1 MKLFELFATIG
12 LDSSEFD
19 KGVND
24 ATNKGKSLS
33 SSIGSGLATA
43 AKVGG
48 AAIAAAAAGVG
59 ALTKASLENYAQYE
73 QLVGGVETLF
83 KSNAS
88 TVLAYA
94 ENAYK
99 TAGLS
104 ANQYMETVTSFSAS
118 LLQSLGGDTEAATK
132 YADMAITDMSD
143 NANKMGTSMEMIQN
157 AYRGFAKSNYT
168 MLDNLALGYG
178 GTKEEMQRLLADAEK
193 LSGQKFDLSSY
204 ADIVD
209 AIHVVQTE
217 MGITGTTAKEAS
229 TTIQGSVSSMKSAW
243 QNLVTAFGDEN
254 ANLDEYMG
262 NFVDSIVTVGKNV
275 IPRLQTILPRLVEGI
290 TGLANALIP
299 MLPPIIETLLP
310 SVVEGAIAIVNGVV
324 AILPQIL
331 TVIAGAMPQVIDAML
346 TILPQLITAGLE
358 IIVALS
364 QGIIASLPQ
373 LFPAAIDA
381 VMAIVDTLLDNIDLL
396 IDTGIEFIFALTD
409 GLIDALPK
417 LIEKMPEIIV
427 KIVSKLVENL
437 PQIITAGVQ
446 IVTKLIAGIVS
457 AIPQVL
463 SAVVELINKLVEKF
477 EQTDWKSIGKNIVDG
492 VLNGLKS
499 AWGSLESWFSD
510 AWDNLVSGVK
520 QLLGIHSPSTVF
532 RDEIGKML
540 AEGIGVGFELQMPKE
555 LKDME
560 SVLTVPRVSPTKNA
574 MSGYGAGSRE
584 IVLQLDGHELARFLE
599 PAMSTRLAFEG

>member
-417 LIEKMPEIIV
+417 LIAKMPEIIV
-427 KIVSKLVENL
+427 KIVKAIIDNL
-437 PQIITAGVQ
+437 PKIILAGVQ
-446 IVTKLIAGIVS
+446 LILKLIEGIVKS
-457 AIPQVL
+457 IPDIIKAILQ
-463 SAVVELINKLVEKF
+463 LISDLITTFKN
-477 EQTDWKSIGKNIVDG
+477 TDWAKVGKDLIDEIWS
-492 VLNGLKS
+492 GLKQT
-499 AWGSLESWFSD
+499 WTNVKTWFTD
-510 AWDNLVSGVK
+510 AWDSLFGNRSVDVNAK
-520 QLLGIHSPSTVF
+520 VNDNRGINGSHANGLSYVPY
-532 RDEIGKML
+532 DGYI
-540 AEGIGVGFELQMPKE
+540 AELHRGER
-555 LKDME
+555 
-560 SVLTVPRVSPTKNA
+560 VLTAAETRQMDKATSNQP
-574 MSGYGAGSRE
+574 
-584 IVLQLDGHELARFLE
+584 IILDIDGHELARFLE

>member
-262 NFVDSIVTVGKNV
+262 NFVDSIVTVGENV

-427 KIVSKLVENL
+427 KIVKAIIDNL
-437 PQIITAGVQ
+437 PKIILAGVQ
-446 IVTKLIAGIVS
+446 LILKLIEGIVKS
-457 AIPQVL
+457 IPDIIKAILQ
-463 SAVVELINKLVEKF
+463 LISDLITTFKN
-477 EQTDWKSIGKNIVDG
+477 TDWAKVGKDLIDEI
-492 VLNGLKS
+492 LSGLKQ
-499 AWGSLESWFSD
+499 SWTNIKTWFTD
-510 AWDNLVSGVK
+510 AWDSLFGNRSVDVNAK
-520 QLLGIHSPSTVF
+520 VNDNRGINGSHANGLSYVPY
-532 RDEIGKML
+532 DGYI
-540 AEGIGVGFELQMPKE
+540 AELHRGER
-555 LKDME
+555 
-560 SVLTVPRVSPTKNA
+560 VLTAAETRQMDKATSNQP
-574 MSGYGAGSRE
+574 
-584 IVLQLDGHELARFLE
+584 IILDIDGHELARFLE

>member
-427 KIVSKLVENL
+427 KIVKAIIDNL
-437 PQIITAGVQ
+437 PKIILAGVQ
-446 IVTKLIAGIVS
+446 LILKLIEGIVKS
-457 AIPQVL
+457 IPDIIKAILQ
-463 SAVVELINKLVEKF
+463 LISDLITTFKN
-477 EQTDWKSIGKNIVDG
+477 TDWAKVGKDLIDEI
-492 VLNGLKS
+492 LSGLKQ
-499 AWGSLESWFSD
+499 SWTNIKTWFTD
-510 AWDNLVSGVK
+510 AWDSLFGNRSVDVNAK
-520 QLLGIHSPSTVF
+520 VNDNRGINGSHANGLSYVPY
-532 RDEIGKML
+532 DGYI
-540 AEGIGVGFELQMPKE
+540 AELHRGER
-555 LKDME
+555 
-560 SVLTVPRVSPTKNA
+560 VLTAAETRQMDKATSNQP
-574 MSGYGAGSRE
+574 
-584 IVLQLDGHELARFLE
+584 IILDIDGHELARFLE

>member
-417 LIEKMPEIIV
+417 LIAKMPEIIV
-427 KIVSKLVENL
+427 KIVKAIIDNL
-437 PQIITAGVQ
+437 PKIILAGVQ
-446 IVTKLIAGIVS
+446 LILKLIEGIVKS
-457 AIPQVL
+457 IPDIIKAILQ
-463 SAVVELINKLVEKF
+463 LISDLITTFKN
-477 EQTDWKSIGKNIVDG
+477 TDWAKVGKDLIDEI
-492 VLNGLKS
+492 LSGLKQ
-499 AWGSLESWFSD
+499 SWTNIKTWFTD
-510 AWDNLVSGVK
+510 AWDSLFGNRSVDVNAK
-520 QLLGIHSPSTVF
+520 VNDNRGINGSHANGLSYVPY
-532 RDEIGKML
+532 DGYI
-540 AEGIGVGFELQMPKE
+540 AELHRGER
-555 LKDME
+555 
-560 SVLTVPRVSPTKNA
+560 VLTAAETRQMDKATSNQP
-574 MSGYGAGSRE
+574 
-584 IVLQLDGHELARFLE
+584 IILDIDGHELARFLE

>member
-262 NFVDSIVTVGKNV
+262 NFVDSIVTVGENV

-427 KIVSKLVENL
+427 KIVKAIIDNL
-437 PQIITAGVQ
+437 PKIILAGVQ
-446 IVTKLIAGIVS
+446 LILKLIEGIVKS
-457 AIPQVL
+457 IPDIIKAILQ
-463 SAVVELINKLVEKF
+463 LISDLITTFKN
-477 EQTDWKSIGKNIVDG
+477 TDWAKVGKDLIDEIWS
-492 VLNGLKS
+492 GLKQ
-499 AWGSLESWFSD
+499 SWTNVKTWFTD
-510 AWDNLVSGVK
+510 AWDSLFGNRSVDVNAK
-520 QLLGIHSPSTVF
+520 VNDNRGINGSHANGLSYVPY
-532 RDEIGKML
+532 DGYI
-540 AEGIGVGFELQMPKE
+540 AELHRGER
-555 LKDME
+555 
-560 SVLTVPRVSPTKNA
+560 VLTAAETRQMDKATSNQPIILN
-574 MSGYGAGSRE
+574 
-584 IVLQLDGHELARFLE
+584 IDGHELARFLE

>member
-262 NFVDSIVTVGKNV
+262 NFVDSIVTVGENV

-427 KIVSKLVENL
+427 KIVKAIIDNL
-437 PQIITAGVQ
+437 PKIILAGVQ
-446 IVTKLIAGIVS
+446 LILKLIEGIVKS
-457 AIPQVL
+457 IPDIIKAILQ
-463 SAVVELINKLVEKF
+463 LISDLITTFKN
-477 EQTDWKSIGKNIVDG
+477 TDWAKVGKDLIDEIWS
-492 VLNGLKS
+492 GLKQ
-499 AWGSLESWFSD
+499 SWTNIKTWFTD
-510 AWDNLVSGVK
+510 AWDSLFGNRSVDVNAK
-520 QLLGIHSPSTVF
+520 VNDNRGINGSHANGLSYVPY
-532 RDEIGKML
+532 DGYI
-540 AEGIGVGFELQMPKE
+540 AELHRGER
-555 LKDME
+555 
-560 SVLTVPRVSPTKNA
+560 VLTAAETRQMDKATSNQP
-574 MSGYGAGSRE
+574 
-584 IVLQLDGHELARFLE
+584 IILDIDGHELARFLE

>member
-1 MKLFELFATIG
+1 
-12 LDSSEFD
+12 
-19 KGVND
+19 
-24 ATNKGKSLS
+24 
-33 SSIGSGLATA
+33 
-43 AKVGG
+43 
-48 AAIAAAAAGVG
+48 
-59 ALTKASLENYAQYE
+59 
-73 QLVGGVETLF
+73 
-83 KSNAS
+83 
-88 TVLAYA
+88 
-94 ENAYK
+94 
-99 TAGLS
+99 
-104 ANQYMETVTSFSAS
+104 
-118 LLQSLGGDTEAATK
+118 
-132 YADMAITDMSD
+132 
-143 NANKMGTSMEMIQN
+143 MIQN

-427 KIVSKLVENL
+427 KIVKAIIDNL
-437 PQIITAGVQ
+437 PKIILAGVQ
-446 IVTKLIAGIVS
+446 LILKLIEGIVKS
-457 AIPQVL
+457 IPDIIKAILQ
-463 SAVVELINKLVEKF
+463 LISDLITTFKN
-477 EQTDWKSIGKNIVDG
+477 TDWAKVGKDLIDEIWS
-492 VLNGLKS
+492 GLKQ
-499 AWGSLESWFSD
+499 SWTNVKTWFTD
-510 AWDNLVSGVK
+510 AWDSLFGNRSVDVNAK
-520 QLLGIHSPSTVF
+520 VNDNRGINGSHANGLSYVPY
-532 RDEIGKML
+532 DGYI
-540 AEGIGVGFELQMPKE
+540 AELHRGER
-555 LKDME
+555 
-560 SVLTVPRVSPTKNA
+560 VLTAAETRQMDKATSNQP
-574 MSGYGAGSRE
+574 
-584 IVLQLDGHELARFLE
+584 IILDIDGHELARFLE

>member
-262 NFVDSIVTVGKNV
+262 NFVDSIVTVGENV

-427 KIVSKLVENL
+427 KIVKAIIDNL
-437 PQIITAGVQ
+437 PKIILAGVQ
-446 IVTKLIAGIVS
+446 LILKLIEGIVKS
-457 AIPQVL
+457 IPDIIKAILQ
-463 SAVVELINKLVEKF
+463 LISDLITTFKN
-477 EQTDWKSIGKNIVDG
+477 TDWAKVGKDLIDEIWS
-492 VLNGLKS
+492 GLKQT
-499 AWGSLESWFSD
+499 WTNVKTWFTD
-510 AWDNLVSGVK
+510 AWDSLFGNRSVDVNAK
-520 QLLGIHSPSTVF
+520 VNDNRGINGSHANGLSYVPY
-532 RDEIGKML
+532 DGYI
-540 AEGIGVGFELQMPKE
+540 AELHRGER
-555 LKDME
+555 
-560 SVLTVPRVSPTKNA
+560 VLTAAETRQMDKATSNQP
-574 MSGYGAGSRE
+574 
-584 IVLQLDGHELARFLE
+584 IILDIDGHELARFLE

>member
-262 NFVDSIVTVGKNV
+262 NFVDSIVTVGENV

-417 LIEKMPEIIV
+417 LIAKMPEIIV
-427 KIVSKLVENL
+427 KIVKAIIDNL
-437 PQIITAGVQ
+437 PKIILAGVQ
-446 IVTKLIAGIVS
+446 LILKLIEGIVKS
-457 AIPQVL
+457 IPDIIKAILQ
-463 SAVVELINKLVEKF
+463 LISDLITTFKN
-477 EQTDWKSIGKNIVDG
+477 TDWAKVGKDLIDEIWS
-492 VLNGLKS
+492 GLKQ
-499 AWGSLESWFSD
+499 SWTNVKTWFTD
-510 AWDNLVSGVK
+510 AWDSLFGNRSVDVNAK
-520 QLLGIHSPSTVF
+520 VNDNRGINGSHANGLSYVPY
-532 RDEIGKML
+532 DGYI
-540 AEGIGVGFELQMPKE
+540 AELHRGER
-555 LKDME
+555 
-560 SVLTVPRVSPTKNA
+560 VLTAAETRQMDKATSNQP
-574 MSGYGAGSRE
+574 
-584 IVLQLDGHELARFLE
+584 IILDIDGHELARFLE

>member
-427 KIVSKLVENL
+427 KIVKAIIDNL
-437 PQIITAGVQ
+437 PKIILAGVQ
-446 IVTKLIAGIVS
+446 LILKLIEGIVKS
-457 AIPQVL
+457 IPDIIKAILQ
-463 SAVVELINKLVEKF
+463 LISDLITTFKN
-477 EQTDWKSIGKNIVDG
+477 TDWAKVGKDLIDEIWS
-492 VLNGLKS
+492 GLKQ
-499 AWGSLESWFSD
+499 SWTNVKTWFTD
-510 AWDNLVSGVK
+510 AWDSLFGNRSVDVNAK
-520 QLLGIHSPSTVF
+520 VNDNRGINGSHANGLSYVPY
-532 RDEIGKML
+532 DGYI
-540 AEGIGVGFELQMPKE
+540 AELHRGER
-555 LKDME
+555 
-560 SVLTVPRVSPTKNA
+560 VLTAAETRQMDKATSNQP
-574 MSGYGAGSRE
+574 
-584 IVLQLDGHELARFLE
+584 IILDIDGHELARFLE